1 MATQHPAQRHQG
13 HGDQPHDLGE
23 PADVLTRLRGPA
35 QERAPGA
42 PAAVGAGG
50 PRPGRPRGQGR
61 QRSQPDGEG
70 EELGEEDGD
79 ARRDPHHGQ
88 QATVFTRRRGVYAER
103 PEREGP
109 GDLPQ
114 EPRSDRLSYG
124 PWSVGRSF
132 GGDSFKSWL
141 CCIPELGH
149 FWEKC

>member
-1 MATQHPAQRHQG
+1 MTFLVFSVTIDTIYTSFSHRHSRCRLRLPRSHVPVATQHPAQRHQG

-88 QATVFTRRRGVYAER
+88 QATVFV
-103 PEREGP
+103 
-109 GDLPQ
+109 
-114 EPRSDRLSYG
+114 S
-124 PWSVGRSF
+124 
-132 GGDSFKSWL
+132 
-141 CCIPELGH
+141 
-149 FWEKC
+149 